1 MSLDNI
7 KNNNNNNN
15 KTIII
20 KIKERREMSNKRM
33 WAFVHRQGES
43 IEKLK
48 WKSEGEY
55 EEYEYEELIDPTEGW

>member
-1 MSLDNI
+1 
-7 KNNNNNNN
+7 
-15 KTIII
+15 
-20 KIKERREMSNKRM
+20 MSNKRM

-55 EEYEYEELIDPTEGW
+55 EEYEYEYEYEELIDPTEGW